1 MGKAHGEVCGLFS
14 LGRTPNWRR
23 GTVWGRSTGDEVL
36 RPDHNPPFPI
46 SLCPWGGGGRV
57 GSEAE
62 PGKKVGL
69 VFIPHCLTPV
79 LICNKLNYFFPSW
92 VCFSHDSN
100 WWAVFSVLISTQKLS
115 LCVFFPCPEEAEWES
130 SLMGSW
136 CHPRLTHLTL
146 LKEFALGSPGI
157 QILTGP
163 QQDLTQLQ
171 ALSQKQFRA
180 KQILSV
186 TLPLTYLTSEL

>member
-36 RPDHNPPFPI
+36 WPDHNPPFPI
-46 SLCPWGGGGRV
+46 SLCPWGGGGRI

-115 LCVFFPCPEEAEWES
+115 LCIFFPCPEEAEWES

-146 LKEFALGSPGI
+146 LKDLHREVQEFRFS
-157 QILTGP
+157 
-163 QQDLTQLQ
+163 Q
-171 ALSQKQFRA
+171 APNKIWHNCRPSARNS
-180 KQILSV
+180 SV
-186 TLPLTYLTSEL
+186 PNRSCWWHCP